1 MIKWTEIEE
10 YRPMIFMLI
19 SSLAFTL
26 MNVIVKYF
34 DHIGPYQLVFFR
46 SSGSFILCII
56 YLSINGIPLLGNRK
70 KWLIARAIV
79 GTISLTLF
87 FVALKYIPMG
97 SAVTLR
103 YLSPIF
109 ASILAF
115 LFLKEK
121 ISMRQWIFFL
131 LAAIGVAMLKGFDL
145 RISFMGLMIILGSAF
160 FSGLVYFVISKIGK
174 SEHPIV
180 IVGYFM
186 FIASSFGLVTSFQN
200 WYWPSNVEW
209 FLIGALGILG
219 FFGQLFMT
227 MAIRLDQLSKVVP
240 FKYTEAIFTI
250 IIGWVYFGEGFEL
263 LAIFGMLLIIL
274 AMLGNVFLKS
284 KSKPVA
290 NLNSN

>member
-1 MIKWTEIEE
+1 MAQVDPQK
-10 YRPMIFMLI
+10 
-19 SSLAFTL
+19 
-26 MNVIVKYF
+26 
-34 DHIGPYQLVFFR
+34 
-46 SSGSFILCII
+46 
-56 YLSINGIPLLGNRK
+56 
-70 KWLIARAIV
+70 
-79 GTISLTLF
+79 
-87 FVALKYIPMG
+87 
-97 SAVTLR
+97 
-103 YLSPIF
+103 
-109 ASILAF
+109 
-115 LFLKEK
+115 
-121 ISMRQWIFFL
+121 
-131 LAAIGVAMLKGFDL
+131 
-145 RISFMGLMIILGSAF
+145 
-160 FSGLVYFVISKIGK
+160 
-174 SEHPIV
+174 HPIV

-200 WYWPSNVEW
+200 WYWPSNIQW